1 MLVKTTEYNS
11 KLITIFIKWYFIEM
25 PIKLL
30 KYIQEYMSVL
40 SYLFSFKFLLKTLFY
55 PWKNQVYAYPSK
67 GFDIKLIMQV
77 LTANLF
83 ARFIG
88 AMIRLITIF
97 IGIFVEIVFVIFSVG
112 IVFVWVFSPIV
123 FLFLFVYSFFL

>member
-1 MLVKTTEYNS
+1 MIVKTTEYNS
-11 KLITIFIKWYFIEM
+11 KLITTFIQWYFVEM

-30 KYIQEYMSVL
+30 KYIQEYISVL

-55 PWKNQVYAYPSK
+55 PWKNQVYAYPTK

-97 IGIFVEIVFVIFSVG
+97 IGILSEILFVIFSVG
-112 IVFVWVFSPIV
+112 IVVIWVLSPIV
-123 FLFLFVYSFFL
+123 FVLLFVYSFFL